1 MSSSHRGET
10 PALKRGRRP
19 SGEAGEAAD
28 RGRWSSQRKME
39 IVLRILRG
47 EDLDALSR
55 ELGLTAHRLA
65 EWRDE
70 FLAGGQA
77 AMKSRRVDFQD
88 ELTGR
93 LKAKVG
99 EITMDNELLR
109 EKIRHLEANLPP
121 DLRRP
126 RR

>member
-1 MSSSHRGET
+1 
-10 PALKRGRRP
+10 
-19 SGEAGEAAD
+19 
-28 RGRWSSQRKME
+28 ME
-39 IVLRILRG
+39 VVLRILRG
-47 EDLDALSR
+47 EDLDTVSR
-55 ELGLTAHRLA
+55 ELGVTAHRLA

-70 FLAGGQA
+70 FLAGGQT
-77 AMKSRRVDFQD
+77 AMKTRASDFRD
-88 ELTGR
+88 ELTAR